1 MCLMLTYVRAPG
13 WVGVGLLCSTP
24 HPRSRVARGHWLT
37 IQPDGRR
44 RSLLV
49 HELQLL
55 LHMRMRMLLMRMLIL
70 MHRHQLLVPLELRW
84 PMLIRPTVLGSPA
97 RAASAT
103 PACPSA
109 RSPTPSSAG
118 MCPASRSSAA
128 PCWSRPAT
136 PYRSFEHRLLLA
148 VLPPSSAPAGC
159 QSRADWAV
167 LVCSCPSRPARSSS
181 LALPRVPAR
190 RRQKS

>member
-24 HPRSRVARGHWLT
+24 RPRSRIARGHRLT

-49 HELQLL
+49 HELL

-70 MHRHQLLVPLELRW
+70 LHRHQLLMPLELRW
-84 PMLIRPTVLGSPA
+84 PMLIRPTALGSPA

-159 QSRADWAV
+159 QSRTGQ
-167 LVCSCPSRPARSSS
+167 CSSARAPPATSTRTQQ
-181 LALPRVPAR
+181 LPRAPGYR
-190 RRQKS
+190 GS